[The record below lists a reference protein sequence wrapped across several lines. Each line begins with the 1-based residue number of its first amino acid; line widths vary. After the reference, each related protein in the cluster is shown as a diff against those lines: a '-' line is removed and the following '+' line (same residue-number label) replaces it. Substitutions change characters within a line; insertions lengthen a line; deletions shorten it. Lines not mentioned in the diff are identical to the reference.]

1 MMIIPSSNST
11 GSYVNLAIHI
21 LRLGLGN
28 EMAVSPSAIV
38 FKFGQREHSQ
48 GRKLEVRTI
57 ALYSTLEDFGCPS
70 HSRSHSM
77 FSDVFGNLDMFVSSS
92 KNPVFLGLKSYT
104 SYNSEKL
111 AGIWFWY
118 LYNI

>member
-38 FKFGQREHSQ
+38 CKFGQREHSQ

-57 ALYSTLEDFGCPS
+57 ALYSTLEDFRCPS
-70 HSRSHSM
+70 HWM

-92 KNPVFLGLKSYT
+92 KNLVFLGLKSYT
-104 SYNSEKL
+104 YNSEKL
-111 AGIWFWY
+111 AGT
-118 LYNI
+118 LYMVLVSL